1 MPSLHRVFALIK
13 EEAAQCP
20 SKSIIV
26 TSITLL
32 CCWFICVHGVV
43 FFLFLSPLLINA
55 GFFYSRRSTYAN
67 IKSKRRLFNFSIYMF
82 CLYASASRR
91 STDYL

>member
-1 MPSLHRVFALIK
+1 MSLKKHYCDFYHFAL
-13 EEAAQCP
+13 
-20 SKSIIV
+20 
-26 TSITLL
+26 LL
-32 CCWFICVHGVV
+32 VYLCAWCRV
-43 FFLFLSPLLINA
+43 FLFLSQLLINA